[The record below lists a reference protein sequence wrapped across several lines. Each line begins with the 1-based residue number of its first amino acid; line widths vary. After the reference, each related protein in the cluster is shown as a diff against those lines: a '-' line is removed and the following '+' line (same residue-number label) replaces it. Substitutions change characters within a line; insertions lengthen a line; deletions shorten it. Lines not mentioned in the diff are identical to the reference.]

1 MRVGQG
7 GARLPRCGVRPA
19 KLPNVH
25 RSPGAFCGI
34 IDLRGPA
41 LSLSTSSTE
50 QHPHVNPWI
59 VAIAVMFATFMEVL
73 DTTVVNVSLPHIAGN
88 LSVSVDEAA
97 WALTSYL
104 VANAIIL
111 PMTGWL
117 ANYFGRKRMLTAAV
131 FGFTAASFMCGLA
144 PNLASLVVFRV
155 IQGATGGAL
164 QPLSQAVMLEAFP
177 PQDRGKAMAFWGLGI
192 VVAPMLGP
200 VIGGWLT
207 DNYSWRWV
215 FYINLPVGLGSILM
229 TRWFIFDPPYI
240 RRSNRG
246 IDYWGMG
253 MLALGVGALQI
264 VLDKGQEEDWFASHW
279 ISVLGMIA
287 VLALLAFVIR
297 ELRTRD
303 PVVHLRVF
311 KVRTYSAGVFLMTVL
326 GFVLYGSL
334 LLVPI
339 FLQTLLGY
347 PALNAGIAMA
357 PRGLGSFLMMPVV
370 GTVLGKF
377 DPRKVL
383 AVGLVGASWTLYA
396 LSRLNLQAGYWD
408 IFWPQFI
415 QGASLALLFV
425 PLTTATMDPIPKEE
439 MGNATSMFN
448 LMRNLGGSFGIASA
462 TTYLFRREQFHT
474 NLLTARVTAF
484 NPQMQIMTRG
494 IQANMVAHGAD
505 PVTAAHQSYGVIWGM
520 VLRQAAMV
528 SFVDTFLAMAVVFL
542 LVLPLLT
549 VMKKPRHYRGGAAAH

>member
-1 MRVGQG
+1 MAASAQSQQ
-7 GARLPRCGVRPA
+7 P
-19 KLPNVH
+19 
-25 RSPGAFCGI
+25 
-34 IDLRGPA
+34 
-41 LSLSTSSTE
+41 
-50 QHPHVNPWI
+50 QVNPWI

-88 LSVSVDEAA
+88 LSASVDEAA

-117 ANYFGRKRMLTAAV
+117 ANFFGRKRTLLAAIT
-131 FGFTAASFMCGLA
+131 GFTTASVLCGLA
-144 PNLASLVVFRV
+144 PTLPALIFFRV

-164 QPLSQAVMLEAFP
+164 QPLSQAVMLEAFH

-215 FYINLPVGLGSILM
+215 FYINLPVGLASVVM
-229 TRWFIFDPPYI
+229 TRLFIFDPPYI
-240 RRSNRG
+240 RRSSKG
-246 IDYWGMG
+246 IDYWGIG
-253 MLALGVGALQI
+253 LLALGIGALQV
-264 VLDKGQEEDWFASHW
+264 VLDKGQEEDWFSSRW
-279 ISVLGMIA
+279 IVGLTIA
-287 VLALLAFVIR
+287 AGAGLLLFIIH
-297 ELRTRD
+297 ELLSCD

-311 KVRTYSAGVFLMTVL
+311 KSRTYAAGVFLMTVL

-334 LLVPI
+334 LLLPI

-347 PALNAGIAMA
+347 PALQAGFAMA

-370 GTVLGKF
+370 GTVLGRF

-383 AVGLVGASWTLYA
+383 AVGLVGAAWTLHA
-396 LSRLNLQAGYWD
+396 LSNLNLNAGYWD
-408 IFWPQFI
+408 IFWPQFV
-415 QGASLALLFV
+415 QGAALALLFV

-448 LMRNLGGSFGIASA
+448 LMRNIGGSMGIASG
-462 TTYLFRREQFHT
+462 TTYLFRSQQYY
-474 NLLTARVTAF
+474 TALYGAHVSLS
-484 NPQMQIMTRG
+484 NMQTQTMLKGLQSRMMG
-494 IQANMVAHGAD
+494 HGSD
-505 PVTAAHQSYGVIWGM
+505 PVTALQRAYGAIWGL
-520 VLRQAAMV
+520 VQRHAAME
-528 SFVDTFLAMAVVFL
+528 SFVVTFRALAVVFL
-542 LVLPLLT
+542 LVLPMLFL
-549 VMKKPRHYRGGAAAH
+549 MRKPKHHARSGAGMH